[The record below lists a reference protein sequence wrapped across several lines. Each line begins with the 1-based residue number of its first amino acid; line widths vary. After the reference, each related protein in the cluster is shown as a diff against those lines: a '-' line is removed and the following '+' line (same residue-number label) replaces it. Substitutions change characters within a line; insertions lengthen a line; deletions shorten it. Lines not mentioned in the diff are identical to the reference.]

1 MKTSLSL
8 ISLAILSSSAIA
20 NNIDVNAL
28 PKNHKL
34 TQGEASISQNNNAM
48 TIDQKSDR
56 VSINWESFN
65 IGKQASV
72 TFNQPASS
80 SIAYNRVTG
89 ADVSTIQ
96 GKLNANG
103 RVFLANPNGVIFT
116 KDAQVNV
123 GAILAT
129 TKEVEKLA
137 EKPKYSYSRDE
148 ASFKRKKEQEGEIR
162 NEGVIKAEE
171 AIYLVGDKVVNNGK
185 LHLTGNPEEVIKL
198 NYSGNLD
205 GIAVKNKT
213 VLLAAGDS
221 FTFDLANFS
230 ISLTGKQVAGL
241 IENKG
246 AIISNDRILLTA
258 KGEDQLKHSAVNNAG
273 LLEANDIAIE
283 GGKIVLTEQSD
294 IRYGKDSRN
303 GATLKIIQT
312 GKDKDASIKIGG
324 KITALAQTD
333 KVKQATYH
341 HNDRFQSG
349 KMARDEQGKI
359 LYTADKK
366 TIAKAEQSENGLI
379 GDDGKR
385 YTNQSDVV
393 FVISAKNGGYQT
405 DRRGYSPEFNKKF
418 DALRLPYRDE
428 RILEISYNEKNGEL
442 SDIKIIKRNNNL
454 DSINS
459 KIADILEEKIKAKDY
474 SFFKKNELDSL
485 TTKVI
490 EEQKQELINKL
501 GINEK
506 QLSLLSGDQTVKVGE
521 RVYTA
526 PAVYLL
532 KSNVTQILEEV
543 KKTKPDA
550 NFEDLT
556 LLASIL
562 NNRRPVSQGIDN
574 SKTKTGFLN
583 DEKKQI
589 YPLMVSQSLSEK
601 LKQNIALPL
610 TTISTQTQLEIQNAD
625 FNHIEGGK
633 HNVMILA
640 NNSKDNEATIR
651 LQRSHI
657 NLGGGSFGIGS
668 ATGFVPLQ
676 ENILQVKQENGQLIS
691 LYNVTG
697 TSLKQKTLNELLKN
711 IKFYKEFES
720 TFQTKDNQ
728 QISLPELWRQF
739 VENPTIQN
747 KNVENLNFYSFVKE
761 NFKAFVQDKLEKLP
775 SQVDTVLSR
784 STFSDGSTINSSWK
798 KIEVAKQATN
808 IPGLT
813 AHQYAPFNVEL
824 NEVTFQKSKD
834 FIIADGFKT
843 VQLNKVTSKDEIGIY
858 INAGNQRS
866 YFSKETNLSE
876 NVKKQGYEYLIANLE
891 ERITRGSFSVLN
903 ERYDFNQYNWD
914 VNNTPFTRKLAHS
927 ERASRAANRELN
939 RAFAEWVG
947 DATSQRSHIDGT
959 KITIRDSQLN
969 SKDGFMHLLAKDV
982 DIQNSHLTVNY
993 ARPLYDD
1000 FMPKASK
1007 IGINAKNIRLDHS
1020 HLFVSGEDRLNT
1032 SAMPG
1037 AAGIFLIG
1045 DVVGKNSSIYAKTYQ
1060 GYSIRTSGKTT
1071 LSGESSAKDLRITV
1085 IHTGP
1090 YPKDSGSVFGANSA
1104 DYFIEGIGFDVGDII
1119 QRDEKGN
1126 VISGTTLS
1134 NLEFNIF
1141 APNGARAFKSYDNSS
1156 KDYVPNIKVMKSA
1169 IFNYFERPRIVSLAS
1184 NVVTGKSQ
1192 ALSLRDMLRNID
1204 QIQGVKASNL
1214 GLQQASNTNLPTALN
1229 QIDSIIQ
1236 NVSLPEERS
1245 EVEICDENNQECS
1258 TLPSKMNGKVS
1269 VGEIL

>member
-56 VSINWESFN
+56 VSIDWESFN

-72 TFNQPASS
+72 TFNQPTSS

-103 RVFLANPNGVIFT
+103 RVFLSNPNGVIFT
-116 KDAQVNV
+116 KYAQVNV

-137 EKPKYSYSRDE
+137 EKPKNSYSRDE
-148 ASFKRKKEQEGEIR
+148 LRFQSKNQQKQGEIR
-162 NEGVIKAEE
+162 NEGIIQAEE

-213 VLLAAGDS
+213 VLLGAGDS
-221 FTFDLANFS
+221 FTFDLTNFS

-379 GDDGKR
+379 GDDGKL
-385 YTNQSDVV
+385 YANQSDVV
-393 FVISAKNGGYQT
+393 FVIAAKNGGYQSSNR
-405 DRRGYSPEFNKKF
+405 DWRPESNQRIKV
-418 DALRLPYRDE
+418 LRLPYRNE
-428 RILEISYNEKNGEL
+428 RILEIGYNEKDGKL
-442 SDIKIIKRNNNL
+442 SDIKIIKHNENL
-454 DSINS
+454 DPINR
-459 KIADILEEKIKAKDY
+459 KIAEVLEEKIKMGDY
-474 SFFKKNELDSL
+474 SFFKQNELDSL
-485 TTKVI
+485 TTTII
-490 EEQKQELINKL
+490 EEQKQGLISKL
-501 GINEK
+501 GINNE
-506 QLSLLSGDQTVKVGE
+506 QLALLSSKQTVKIGDF
-521 RVYTA
+521 VYTA
-526 PAVYLL
+526 PDTDLL
-532 KSNVTQILEEV
+532 KSNVTQIFDEV

-550 NFEDLT
+550 KFEDLT

-610 TTISTQTQLEIQNAD
+610 TTISTQTQLEIQNAE

-640 NNSKDNEATIR
+640 NNAKDNEATIR

-657 NLGGGSFGIGS
+657 NLGGGAFGIGS

-711 IKFYKEFES
+711 IKFYDFDSK
-720 TFQTKDNQ
+720 FQTKDNQ

-747 KNVENLNFYSFVKE
+747 KNVENLNFYAFVKE
-761 NFKAFVQDKLEKLP
+761 NFKAFVQDKLVTVP
-775 SQVDTVLSR
+775 AQVDTVLSR
-784 STFSDGSTINSSWK
+784 STFSDGSAINSSWK
-798 KIEVAKQATN
+798 KFEVAKQATD

-813 AHQYAPFNVEL
+813 GHQYAPFNVEL

-866 YFSKETNLSE
+866 YFTKETNLSE

-891 ERITRGSFSVLN
+891 ERITRGNFSVLN

-939 RAFAEWVG
+939 RAFAEWTG

-1214 GLQQASNTNLPTALN
+1214 GLQQASNMNLPTSLN
-1229 QIDSIIQ
+1229 QIDNIIQ

-1245 EVEICDENNQECS
+1245 EVEICDASSQECS

>member
-34 TQGEASISQNNNAM
+34 TQGDASISQNNNAM

-56 VSINWESFN
+56 VSIDWESFN

-137 EKPKYSYSRDE
+137 EKPTRSYTRDE
-148 ASFKRKKEQEGEIR
+148 ANFKRKTDKEGEIR
-162 NEGVIKAEE
+162 NEGKIQAEE
-171 AIYLVGDKVVNNGK
+171 AIYLVGDKVVNNGE
-185 LHLTGNPEEVIKL
+185 LRLTGNPEEVIKL

-213 VLLAAGDS
+213 VLLGAGDS

-303 GATLKIIQT
+303 GATLKITQT

-333 KVKQATYH
+333 NVKQATYH

-405 DRRGYSPEFNKKF
+405 DRRGYKPEFNKRF

-428 RILEISYNEKNGEL
+428 RILEIGYNEKNGEL
-442 SDIKIIKRNNNL
+442 SDIKIIKRNDKL

-459 KIADILEEKIKAKDY
+459 KIADILEEKIKAKDF
-474 SFFKKNELDSL
+474 SFLKKNELDSL

-506 QLSLLSGDQTVKVGE
+506 QLSLLSGDQTVTVEG

-532 KSNVTQILEEV
+532 KSNVTQLLKEV
-543 KKTKPDA
+543 QQNKPDA
-550 NFEDLT
+550 KFEDLT

-610 TTISTQTQLEIQNAD
+610 TTISTQTQLEIQNAE

-640 NNSKDNEATIR
+640 NNAKDNEATIR

-657 NLGGGSFGIGS
+657 NLGGGAFGIGS
-668 ATGFVPLQ
+668 TTGFVPLQ

-711 IKFYKEFES
+711 IKFYDFDSK
-720 TFQTKDNQ
+720 FQTKDNQ
-728 QISLPELWRQF
+728 QISLLELWRQF
-739 VENPTIQN
+739 VDNPTIQN
-747 KNVENLNFYSFVKE
+747 KNVENANFYTFVKE

-784 STFSDGSTINSSWK
+784 STFSDGNTINSNWK
-798 KIEVAKQATN
+798 KIEVAKQTTD

-891 ERITRGSFSVLN
+891 ERITRGNFSVLN

-914 VNNTPFTRKLAHS
+914 VNNKPFTRKLAHS
-927 ERASRAANRELN
+927 ERATRAANRELN
-939 RAFAEWVG
+939 RAFAEWTG

-982 DIQNSHLTVNY
+982 DIQNSRLTVNY

-1071 LSGESSAKDLRITV
+1071 LSGKSSAKDLRITV

-1156 KDYVPNIKVMKSA
+1156 KDHVPNIKVMKSA

-1184 NVVTGKSQ
+1184 NVATGKSQ

-1214 GLQQASNTNLPTALN
+1214 GLQQESNTNLPTSLN
-1229 QIDSIIQ
+1229 QIDNIIQ

-1245 EVEICDENNQECS
+1245 EVEICDASSQECS

>member
-56 VSINWESFN
+56 VSIDWESFN

-72 TFNQPASS
+72 TFNQPTSS

-103 RVFLANPNGVIFT
+103 RVFLSNPNGVIFT
-116 KDAQVNV
+116 KYAQVNV

-137 EKPKYSYSRDE
+137 DKPKYSYSRDE

-162 NEGVIKAEE
+162 NEGVIQAEE

-213 VLLAAGDS
+213 VLLGAGDS

-303 GATLKIIQT
+303 GATLKIVQT

-324 KITALAQTD
+324 KITALVQTD
-333 KVKQATYH
+333 NVKQATYH

-385 YTNQSDVV
+385 YANQSDVV

-405 DRRGYSPEFNKKF
+405 DRRGYSPEFNQKF
-418 DALRLPYRDE
+418 EALRLPYRDE

-442 SDIKIIKRNNNL
+442 SDIKIIKRNDKL

-474 SFFKKNELDSL
+474 SFLKKNELDSL

-501 GINEK
+501 GINEQ
-506 QLSLLSGDQTVKVGE
+506 QLSLLSGDQTVTVGE

-543 KKTKPDA
+543 KKSKPDA
-550 NFEDLT
+550 TFEDLT

-583 DEKKQI
+583 GEKKQI
-589 YPLMVSQSLSEK
+589 YPLMVSQSVSEK

-610 TTISTQTQLEIQNAD
+610 TTISTQTQLEIQNAE

-640 NNSKDNEATIR
+640 NNAKDNEATIR

-711 IKFYKEFES
+711 IKFYDFNLK
-720 TFQTKDNQ
+720 FQTKDNQ

-761 NFKAFVQDKLEKLP
+761 NFKAFVQDKLVTVP
-775 SQVDTVLSR
+775 TQVDTVLSR

-798 KIEVAKQATN
+798 KFEIAKQATD

-813 AHQYAPFNVEL
+813 GHQYAPFNVEL

-891 ERITRGSFSVLN
+891 ERITRGNFSVLN

-1020 HLFVSGEDRLNT
+1020 HLFVSGEDKLNT

-1204 QIQGVKASNL
+1204 QIQGVKASSL

>member
-34 TQGEASISQNNNAM
+34 TQGDASISQNNNAM

-56 VSINWESFN
+56 VSIDWESFN

-103 RVFLANPNGVIFT
+103 RVFLSNPNGVIFT

-137 EKPKYSYSRDE
+137 EKPRYSYSRDE

-162 NEGVIKAEE
+162 NEGVIQAEE
-171 AIYLVGDKVVNNGK
+171 AIYLVGDKVVNNGE
-185 LHLTGNPEEVIKL
+185 LRLTGNPEEVIKL

-213 VLLAAGDS
+213 VLLGAGDS

-258 KGEDQLKHSAVNNAG
+258 KGEDQLKHSAVNNSG

-303 GATLKIIQT
+303 GATLKITQT

-333 KVKQATYH
+333 NVKQATYH

-379 GDDGKR
+379 GDDGKL
-385 YTNQSDVV
+385 YANQSDVV
-393 FVISAKNGGYQT
+393 FVIAAKNGGYQSSNR
-405 DRRGYSPEFNKKF
+405 DWRPESNQRIKV
-418 DALRLPYRDE
+418 LRLPYRNE
-428 RILEISYNEKNGEL
+428 RILEIGYNEKDGKL
-442 SDIKIIKRNNNL
+442 SDIKIIKHNENL
-454 DSINS
+454 DPINR
-459 KIADILEEKIKAKDY
+459 KIAEVLEEKIKMGDY
-474 SFFKKNELDSL
+474 SFFKQNELDSL
-485 TTKVI
+485 TTTII
-490 EEQKQELINKL
+490 EEQKQGLISKL
-501 GINEK
+501 GINNE
-506 QLSLLSGDQTVKVGE
+506 QLSLLSGKQTVKIGDF
-521 RVYTA
+521 VYTA
-526 PAVYLL
+526 PDADLL
-532 KSNVTQILEEV
+532 KSNVTQVFDEV
-543 KKTKPDA
+543 KKNKPDA
-550 NFEDLT
+550 KFEDLT

-562 NNRRPVSQGIDN
+562 NNRRPVSQDIDN

-610 TTISTQTQLEIQNAD
+610 TTISTQTQLEIQNAE

-640 NNSKDNEATIR
+640 NNAKDNEATIR

-657 NLGGGSFGIGS
+657 NLGGGDFGIGS

-711 IKFYKEFES
+711 IKFYDVNLK
-720 TFQTKDNQ
+720 FQTKDNQ

-747 KNVENLNFYSFVKE
+747 KNVENVNFYTFVKE
-761 NFKAFVQDKLEKLP
+761 NFKAFVQDKLVTVP
-775 SQVDTVLSR
+775 TQVDTVLSR
-784 STFSDGSTINSSWK
+784 STFSDGNTINSNWK
-798 KIEVAKQATN
+798 KIEVAKQTTD

-891 ERITRGSFSVLN
+891 ERITRGNFSVLN

-939 RAFAEWVG
+939 RAFGEWAG

-982 DIQNSHLTVNY
+982 DIQNSRLTVNY

-1104 DYFIEGIGFDVGDII
+1104 DYFIDGIGFDVGDII

-1214 GLQQASNTNLPTALN
+1214 GLQQASNMNLPTSLN
-1229 QIDSIIQ
+1229 QIDNIIQ

>member
-56 VSINWESFN
+56 VSIDWESFN

-103 RVFLANPNGVIFT
+103 RVFLSNPNGVIFT

-137 EKPKYSYSRDE
+137 DKPTRSYARDE
-148 ASFKRKKEQEGEIR
+148 ANFKRKTDKEGEIR
-162 NEGVIKAEE
+162 NEGVIQAEE
-171 AIYLVGDKVVNNGK
+171 AIYLVGDKVVNNGE
-185 LHLTGNPEEVIKL
+185 LRLTGNPEEVIKL

-213 VLLAAGDS
+213 VLLGAGDS

-303 GATLKIIQT
+303 GATLKITQT

-333 KVKQATYH
+333 NVKQATYH

-379 GDDGKR
+379 GDDGKL
-385 YTNQSDVV
+385 YANQSDVV
-393 FVISAKNGGYQT
+393 FVIAAKNGGYQSSNR
-405 DRRGYSPEFNKKF
+405 DWRPESNQRIKV
-418 DALRLPYRDE
+418 LRLPYRSE
-428 RILEISYNEKNGEL
+428 RILEIGYNEKDGKL
-442 SDIKIIKRNNNL
+442 SDIKIIKHNENL
-454 DSINS
+454 DPINR
-459 KIADILEEKIKAKDY
+459 KIAEVLEEKIKVGDY
-474 SFFKKNELDSL
+474 SFFKQNELDSL
-485 TTKVI
+485 TTTII
-490 EEQKQELINKL
+490 EEQKQGLISKL
-501 GINEK
+501 GINNE
-506 QLSLLSGDQTVKVGE
+506 QLTLLSGKQTVKIGDF
-521 RVYTA
+521 VYTA
-526 PAVYLL
+526 PNADLL
-532 KSNVTQILEEV
+532 KSNVTQIFDEV
-543 KKTKPDA
+543 KKNKPDA
-550 NFEDLT
+550 KFEDLT

-589 YPLMVSQSLSEK
+589 YPLMVSQSLAEK

-610 TTISTQTQLEIQNAD
+610 TTISTQTQLEIQNAE

-657 NLGGGSFGIGS
+657 NLGGGAFGIGS
-668 ATGFVPLQ
+668 TTGFVPLQ

-711 IKFYKEFES
+711 IKFYDFNSK
-720 TFQTKDNQ
+720 FQTKDNQ
-728 QISLPELWRQF
+728 QISLPELWSQF

-747 KNVENLNFYSFVKE
+747 KNVENLNFYTFVKE
-761 NFKAFVQDKLEKLP
+761 NFKAFVQDKLVTVP
-775 SQVDTVLSR
+775 TQVDTVLSR
-784 STFSDGSTINSSWK
+784 STFSDGNTINSNWK
-798 KIEVAKQATN
+798 KIEVAKQTTD

-866 YFSKETNLSE
+866 YFTKETNLSE

-891 ERITRGSFSVLN
+891 ERITRGNFSVLN

-914 VNNTPFTRKLAHS
+914 VNNKPFTRKLAHS

-982 DIQNSHLTVNY
+982 DIQNSRLTVNY

-1214 GLQQASNTNLPTALN
+1214 GLQQASNTNLPTSLN
-1229 QIDSIIQ
+1229 QIDNIIQ

-1245 EVEICDENNQECS
+1245 EVEICDASSQECS

>member
-8 ISLAILSSSAIA
+8 ISLAILSSSTIA

-56 VSINWESFN
+56 VSIDWESFN

-103 RVFLANPNGVIFT
+103 RVFLSNPNGVIFT

-137 EKPKYSYSRDE
+137 DKPMRSYARDE
-148 ASFKRKKEQEGEIR
+148 ANFKRKTDKEGEIR
-162 NEGVIKAEE
+162 NEGVIQAEE
-171 AIYLVGDKVVNNGK
+171 AIYLVANKVVNNGK

-303 GATLKIIQT
+303 GATLKITQT

-333 KVKQATYH
+333 NVKQATYH

-359 LYTADKK
+359 LYTVDKK

-379 GDDGKR
+379 GDDGKL

-393 FVISAKNGGYQT
+393 FVISARNGGYQT

-418 DALRLPYRDE
+418 EALRLPYHDE

-459 KIADILEEKIKAKDY
+459 KIADILEEKIKAKDF
-474 SFFKKNELDSL
+474 SFLKKNELDSL
-485 TTKVI
+485 TAKVI

-501 GINEK
+501 GINDQ
-506 QLSLLSGDQTVKVGE
+506 QLSLLSGDQTVKVEE

-543 KKTKPDA
+543 KKSKPDA
-550 NFEDLT
+550 KFEDLT

-589 YPLMVSQSLSEK
+589 YPLMVSQSVSEK

-610 TTISTQTQLEIQNAD
+610 TTISTQTQLEIQNAE

-640 NNSKDNEATIR
+640 NNAKDNEATIR

-668 ATGFVPLQ
+668 TTRFVPLQ

-720 TFQTKDNQ
+720 KFPTKDNQ

-747 KNVENLNFYSFVKE
+747 KNVENVNFYTFVKE

-775 SQVDTVLSR
+775 SQVETVLFR

-891 ERITRGSFSVLN
+891 ERITRGNFSVLN

-982 DIQNSHLTVNY
+982 DIQNSRLTVNY

-1032 SAMPG
+1032 SAMLG

-1214 GLQQASNTNLPTALN
+1214 GLQQASNTNLPTSLN
-1229 QIDSIIQ
+1229 QIDNIIQ

-1245 EVEICDENNQECS
+1245 EVEICDASSQECS

>member
-56 VSINWESFN
+56 VSIDWESFN

-103 RVFLANPNGVIFT
+103 RVFLSNPNGVIFT

-162 NEGVIKAEE
+162 NEGVIQAEE
-171 AIYLVGDKVVNNGK
+171 AIYLVGDKVVNNGE
-185 LHLTGNPEEVIKL
+185 LRLTGNPEEVIKL

-379 GDDGKR
+379 GDDGKL
-385 YTNQSDVV
+385 YSNQSDVV

-405 DRRGYSPEFNKKF
+405 DSRGYRPEFNKKF

-442 SDIKIIKRNNNL
+442 SDIKIIKRNDKL

-459 KIADILEEKIKAKDY
+459 KIADILEEKIKAKDF
-474 SFFKKNELDSL
+474 SFLKKNELDSL

-501 GINEK
+501 GINEQ
-506 QLSLLSGDQTVKVGE
+506 QLSLLSGDQTVTVGE

-543 KKTKPDA
+543 KKSKPDA
-550 NFEDLT
+550 TFEDLT

-589 YPLMVSQSLSEK
+589 YPLMVSQSVSEK

-610 TTISTQTQLEIQNAD
+610 TTISTQTQLEIQNAE

-657 NLGGGSFGIGS
+657 NLGGGAFGIGS

-711 IKFYKEFES
+711 IKFYDFDSK
-720 TFQTKDNQ
+720 FQTKDSQ

-747 KNVENLNFYSFVKE
+747 KNVENLNFYAFVKE
-761 NFKAFVQDKLEKLP
+761 NFKAFVQDKLVTVP
-775 SQVDTVLSR
+775 AQVDTVLSR
-784 STFSDGSTINSSWK
+784 STFSDGSAINSSWK
-798 KIEVAKQATN
+798 KFEVAKQATD

-813 AHQYAPFNVEL
+813 GHQYAPFNVEL

-866 YFSKETNLSE
+866 YFTKETNLSE

-891 ERITRGSFSVLN
+891 ERITRGNFSVLN

-939 RAFAEWVG
+939 RAFAEWTG

-1020 HLFVSGEDRLNT
+1020 HLFVSGEDKLNT

-1214 GLQQASNTNLPTALN
+1214 GLQQASNTNLPTSLN
-1229 QIDSIIQ
+1229 QIDNIIQ

-1245 EVEICDENNQECS
+1245 EVEICDASSQECS

>member
-8 ISLAILSSSAIA
+8 ISLAILSSSTIA

-48 TIDQKSDR
+48 TIDQKSDH
-56 VSINWESFN
+56 VSIDWESFN

-103 RVFLANPNGVIFT
+103 RVFLSNPNGVIFT

-137 EKPKYSYSRDE
+137 DKPMRSYARDE
-148 ASFKRKKEQEGEIR
+148 ANFKRKTDKEGEIR
-162 NEGVIKAEE
+162 NEGVIQAEE
-171 AIYLVGDKVVNNGK
+171 AIYLVANKVVNNGK

-303 GATLKIIQT
+303 GATLKITQT

-333 KVKQATYH
+333 NVKQATYH

-359 LYTADKK
+359 LYTVDKK

-379 GDDGKR
+379 GDDGKL

-393 FVISAKNGGYQT
+393 FVISARNGGYQT
-405 DRRGYSPEFNKKF
+405 DRRGYSPEFNQKF
-418 DALRLPYRDE
+418 EALRLPYRDE

-459 KIADILEEKIKAKDY
+459 KIADILEEKIKAKDF
-474 SFFKKNELDSL
+474 SFLKKNELDSL
-485 TTKVI
+485 TAKVI

-501 GINEK
+501 GINDQ
-506 QLSLLSGDQTVKVGE
+506 QLSLLSGDQTVKVEE

-543 KKTKPDA
+543 KKSKPDA
-550 NFEDLT
+550 KFEDLT

-589 YPLMVSQSLSEK
+589 YPLMVSQSVSEK

-610 TTISTQTQLEIQNAD
+610 TTISTQTQLEIQNAE

-640 NNSKDNEATIR
+640 NNAKDNEATIR

-668 ATGFVPLQ
+668 TTRFVPLQ

-720 TFQTKDNQ
+720 KFPTKDNQ

-747 KNVENLNFYSFVKE
+747 KNVENVNFYTFVKE

-775 SQVDTVLSR
+775 SQVETVLSR

-891 ERITRGSFSVLN
+891 ERITRGNFSVLN

-982 DIQNSHLTVNY
+982 DIQNSRLTVNY

-1032 SAMPG
+1032 SAMLG

-1141 APNGARAFKSYDNSS
+1141 APNGARAFKSYGNSS
-1156 KDYVPNIKVMKSA
+1156 KDYVPNIKVMKNA

-1214 GLQQASNTNLPTALN
+1214 GLQQASNTNLPTSLN
-1229 QIDSIIQ
+1229 QIDNIIQ

-1245 EVEICDENNQECS
+1245 EVETCDASSQECS

>member
-34 TQGEASISQNNNAM
+34 TQGDASISQNNNAM

-56 VSINWESFN
+56 VSIDWESFN

-137 EKPKYSYSRDE
+137 DKPTRSYARDE
-148 ASFKRKKEQEGEIR
+148 ANFKRKTDKEGEIR
-162 NEGVIKAEE
+162 NEGVIQAEE

-198 NYSGNLD
+198 NYSGNID

-213 VLLAAGDS
+213 VLLGAGDS

-303 GATLKIIQT
+303 GATLKIMQT
-312 GKDKDASIKIGG
+312 GKDKDANIKIGG

-379 GDDGKR
+379 GDDGKL
-385 YTNQSDVV
+385 YANQSDVV

-405 DRRGYSPEFNKKF
+405 DRRGYSPEFNQKF
-418 DALRLPYRDE
+418 EALRLPYRDE

-442 SDIKIIKRNNNL
+442 SDIKIIKRNDKL

-501 GINEK
+501 GINEQ

-550 NFEDLT
+550 KFEDLT

-589 YPLMVSQSLSEK
+589 YPLMVSQSVSEK

-610 TTISTQTQLEIQNAD
+610 TTISTQTQLEIQNAE

-640 NNSKDNEATIR
+640 NNAKDNEATIR

-761 NFKAFVQDKLEKLP
+761 NFKAFVQDKLVTVP
-775 SQVDTVLSR
+775 TQVDTVLSR
-784 STFSDGSTINSSWK
+784 STFSDGSAINSSWK
-798 KIEVAKQATN
+798 KFEVAKQATD

-813 AHQYAPFNVEL
+813 GHQYAPFNVEL

-866 YFSKETNLSE
+866 YFTKETNLSE

-891 ERITRGSFSVLN
+891 ERITRGNFSVLN

-982 DIQNSHLTVNY
+982 DIQNSRLTVNY

-1020 HLFVSGEDRLNT
+1020 HLFVSGEDKLNT

-1214 GLQQASNTNLPTALN
+1214 GLQQASNTNLPTSLN
-1229 QIDSIIQ
+1229 QIDNIIQ

-1245 EVEICDENNQECS
+1245 EVEICDASSQECS

>member
-56 VSINWESFN
+56 VSIDWESFN

-103 RVFLANPNGVIFT
+103 RVFLSNPNGVIFT

-162 NEGVIKAEE
+162 NEGVIQAEE
-171 AIYLVGDKVVNNGK
+171 AIYLVGDKVVNNGE
-185 LHLTGNPEEVIKL
+185 LRLTGNPEEVIKL

-312 GKDKDASIKIGG
+312 GKDKDTSIKIGG

-379 GDDGKR
+379 GDDGKL
-385 YTNQSDVV
+385 YSNQSDVV

-405 DRRGYSPEFNKKF
+405 DSRGYRPEFNKKF

-442 SDIKIIKRNNNL
+442 SDIKIIKRNDKL

-459 KIADILEEKIKAKDY
+459 KIADILEEKIKAKDF
-474 SFFKKNELDSL
+474 SFLKKNELDSL

-501 GINEK
+501 GINEQ
-506 QLSLLSGDQTVKVGE
+506 QLSLLSGDQTVTVGE

-543 KKTKPDA
+543 KKSKPDA
-550 NFEDLT
+550 TFEDLT

-589 YPLMVSQSLSEK
+589 YPLMVSQSVSEK

-610 TTISTQTQLEIQNAD
+610 TTISTQTQLEIQNAE

-657 NLGGGSFGIGS
+657 NLGGGAFGIGS

-711 IKFYKEFES
+711 IKFYDFDSK
-720 TFQTKDNQ
+720 FQTKDSQ

-747 KNVENLNFYSFVKE
+747 KNVENLNFYAFVKE
-761 NFKAFVQDKLEKLP
+761 NFKAFVQDKLVTVP
-775 SQVDTVLSR
+775 AQVDTVLSR
-784 STFSDGSTINSSWK
+784 STFSDGSAINSSWK
-798 KIEVAKQATN
+798 KFEVAKQATD

-813 AHQYAPFNVEL
+813 GHQYAPFNVEL

-866 YFSKETNLSE
+866 YFTKETNLSE

-891 ERITRGSFSVLN
+891 ERITRGNFSVLN

-939 RAFAEWVG
+939 RAFAEWTG

-1020 HLFVSGEDRLNT
+1020 HLFVSGEDKLNT

-1214 GLQQASNTNLPTALN
+1214 GLQQASNTNLPTSLN
-1229 QIDSIIQ
+1229 QIDNIIQ

-1245 EVEICDENNQECS
+1245 EVEICDASSQECS

>member
-8 ISLAILSSSAIA
+8 ISLAILSSSTIA

-56 VSINWESFN
+56 VSIDWESFN

-103 RVFLANPNGVIFT
+103 RVFLSNPNGVIFT

-137 EKPKYSYSRDE
+137 DKPMRSYARDE
-148 ASFKRKKEQEGEIR
+148 ANFKRKTDKEGEIR
-162 NEGVIKAEE
+162 NEGVIQAEE
-171 AIYLVGDKVVNNGK
+171 AIYLVANKVVNNGK

-303 GATLKIIQT
+303 GATLKITQT

-333 KVKQATYH
+333 NVKQATYH

-359 LYTADKK
+359 LYTVDKK

-379 GDDGKR
+379 GDDGKL

-393 FVISAKNGGYQT
+393 FVISARNGGYQT
-405 DRRGYSPEFNKKF
+405 DRRGYSPEFNQKF
-418 DALRLPYRDE
+418 EALRLPYRDE

-459 KIADILEEKIKAKDY
+459 KIADILEEKIKAKDF
-474 SFFKKNELDSL
+474 SFLKKNELDSL
-485 TTKVI
+485 TAKVI

-501 GINEK
+501 GINDQ
-506 QLSLLSGDQTVKVGE
+506 QLSLLSGDQTVKVEE

-543 KKTKPDA
+543 KKSKPDA
-550 NFEDLT
+550 KFEDLT

-589 YPLMVSQSLSEK
+589 YPLMVSQSVSEK

-610 TTISTQTQLEIQNAD
+610 TTISTQTQLEIQNAE

-640 NNSKDNEATIR
+640 NNAKDNEATIR

-668 ATGFVPLQ
+668 TTGFVPLQ

-720 TFQTKDNQ
+720 KFPTKDNQ

-747 KNVENLNFYSFVKE
+747 KNVENVNFYTFVKE

-775 SQVDTVLSR
+775 SQVETVLSR

-891 ERITRGSFSVLN
+891 ERITRGNFSVLN

-982 DIQNSHLTVNY
+982 DIQNSRLTVNY

-1032 SAMPG
+1032 SAMLG

-1141 APNGARAFKSYDNSS
+1141 APNGARAFKSYGNSS
-1156 KDYVPNIKVMKSA
+1156 KDYVPNIKVMKNA

-1214 GLQQASNTNLPTALN
+1214 GLQQASNTNLPTSLN
-1229 QIDSIIQ
+1229 QIDNIIQ

-1245 EVEICDENNQECS
+1245 EVETCDASSQECS

>member
-56 VSINWESFN
+56 VSIDWESFN

-72 TFNQPASS
+72 TFNQPTSS

-103 RVFLANPNGVIFT
+103 RVFLSNPNGVIFT

-137 EKPKYSYSRDE
+137 DKPKYSYSRDE

-162 NEGVIKAEE
+162 NEGVIQAEE

-213 VLLAAGDS
+213 VLLGAGDS
-221 FTFDLANFS
+221 FTFDLTNFS

-379 GDDGKR
+379 GDDGKL
-385 YTNQSDVV
+385 YANQSDVV

-459 KIADILEEKIKAKDY
+459 KIADILEEKIRAKDY

-501 GINEK
+501 GINET
-506 QLSLLSGDQTVKVGE
+506 QLSLLSGDQTVTVGE

-532 KSNVTQILEEV
+532 KSNVTQLLKEV
-543 KKTKPDA
+543 QQNKPDA
-550 NFEDLT
+550 KFEDLT

-610 TTISTQTQLEIQNAD
+610 TTISTQTQLEIQNAE

-640 NNSKDNEATIR
+640 NNAKDNEATIR

-711 IKFYKEFES
+711 IKFYDFNSK
-720 TFQTKDNQ
+720 FQTKDNQ

-747 KNVENLNFYSFVKE
+747 KNVENVNFYTFVKE
-761 NFKAFVQDKLEKLP
+761 NFKAFVQDKLVTVP
-775 SQVDTVLSR
+775 TQVDTVLSR
-784 STFSDGSTINSSWK
+784 STFSDGSAINSNWK
-798 KIEVAKQATN
+798 KIEVAKQATD

-813 AHQYAPFNVEL
+813 GHQYAPFNVEL

-891 ERITRGSFSVLN
+891 ERITRGNFSVLN

-982 DIQNSHLTVNY
+982 DIQNSRLTVNY

-1020 HLFVSGEDRLNT
+1020 HLFVNGEDRLNT

-1141 APNGARAFKSYDNSS
+1141 VPNGARAFKSYDNSS
-1156 KDYVPNIKVMKSA
+1156 KDYVPNIKVMNSA

-1214 GLQQASNTNLPTALN
+1214 GLQQASNTNLPTSLN
-1229 QIDSIIQ
+1229 QIDNIIQ

>member
-8 ISLAILSSSAIA
+8 ISLAILSSSTIA

-56 VSINWESFN
+56 VSIDWESFN

-103 RVFLANPNGVIFT
+103 RVFLSNPNGVIFT

-137 EKPKYSYSRDE
+137 DKPTRSYARDE
-148 ASFKRKKEQEGEIR
+148 ANFKRKTDKEGEIR
-162 NEGVIKAEE
+162 NEGVIQAEE
-171 AIYLVGDKVVNNGK
+171 AIYLVGNKVVNNGK

-303 GATLKIIQT
+303 GATLKITQT

-333 KVKQATYH
+333 NVKQATYH

-359 LYTADKK
+359 LYTVDKK

-379 GDDGKR
+379 GDDGKL

-405 DRRGYSPEFNKKF
+405 DKRGYSPEFNQKF
-418 DALRLPYRDE
+418 EALRLPYRDE

-459 KIADILEEKIKAKDY
+459 KIADILEEKIKAKDF
-474 SFFKKNELDSL
+474 SFLKKNELDSL
-485 TTKVI
+485 TAKVI

-501 GINEK
+501 GINDQ

-543 KKTKPDA
+543 KKSKPDA
-550 NFEDLT
+550 KFEDLT

-589 YPLMVSQSLSEK
+589 YPLMVSQSVSEK

-610 TTISTQTQLEIQNAD
+610 TTISTQTQLEIQNAE

-640 NNSKDNEATIR
+640 NNAKDNEATIR

-668 ATGFVPLQ
+668 TTGFVPLQ

-720 TFQTKDNQ
+720 KFPTKDNQ

-747 KNVENLNFYSFVKE
+747 KNVENVNFYTFVKE

-775 SQVDTVLSR
+775 SQVETVLSR

-891 ERITRGSFSVLN
+891 ERITRGNFSVLN

-982 DIQNSHLTVNY
+982 DIQNSRLTVNY

-1020 HLFVSGEDRLNT
+1020 HLFVSGEDKLNT

-1214 GLQQASNTNLPTALN
+1214 GLQQTSNTNLPTSLN
-1229 QIDSIIQ
+1229 QIDNIIQ

-1245 EVEICDENNQECS
+1245 EVEICDASSQECS

>member
-28 PKNHKL
+28 PKNHTL

-56 VSINWESFN
+56 VSIDWESFN

-137 EKPKYSYSRDE
+137 DKPKYSYSRDE

-213 VLLAAGDS
+213 VLLGAGDS

-258 KGEDQLKHSAVNNAG
+258 KGEDQLKHSAVNNSG

-303 GATLKIIQT
+303 GATLKITQT

-349 KMARDEQGKI
+349 KMARDKQGKI

-366 TIAKAEQSENGLI
+366 TIAKAEQTENGLI
-379 GDDGKR
+379 GDDGKL
-385 YTNQSDVV
+385 YANQSDVV

-405 DRRGYSPEFNKKF
+405 DSRGYRPEFNKKF

-442 SDIKIIKRNNNL
+442 SDIKIIKRNDKL

-501 GINEK
+501 GINEQ
-506 QLSLLSGDQTVKVGE
+506 QLSLLSGDQTVTVEG

-532 KSNVTQILEEV
+532 KSNVTQLLKEV
-543 KKTKPDA
+543 QQNKPDA
-550 NFEDLT
+550 KFEDLT

-610 TTISTQTQLEIQNAD
+610 TTISTQTQLEIQNAE

-657 NLGGGSFGIGS
+657 NLGGGAFGIGS
-668 ATGFVPLQ
+668 TTGFVPLQ

-728 QISLPELWRQF
+728 QISLPQLWRQF

-747 KNVENLNFYSFVKE
+747 KNVENLNFYAFVKE
-761 NFKAFVQDKLEKLP
+761 NFKAFVQDKLVTVP
-775 SQVDTVLSR
+775 TQVDTVLSR
-784 STFSDGSTINSSWK
+784 STFSDGSTINSNWK

-1071 LSGESSAKDLRITV
+1071 LSGESSAKDLRITI

-1156 KDYVPNIKVMKSA
+1156 KDYVPNIKIMKSA

-1214 GLQQASNTNLPTALN
+1214 GLQQASNTNLPTSLN
-1229 QIDSIIQ
+1229 QIDNIIQ

-1245 EVEICDENNQECS
+1245 EVEICDASSQECS

>member
-34 TQGEASISQNNNAM
+34 TQGDASISQNNNAM

-56 VSINWESFN
+56 VYIDWESFN

-137 EKPKYSYSRDE
+137 EKPTRSYARDE
-148 ASFKRKKEQEGEIR
+148 ANFKRKTDKEGEIR
-162 NEGVIKAEE
+162 NEGVIQAEE
-171 AIYLVGDKVVNNGK
+171 AIYLVGDKVVNNGE
-185 LHLTGNPEEVIKL
+185 LRLTGNPEEVIKL

-213 VLLAAGDS
+213 VLLGAGDS

-258 KGEDQLKHSAVNNAG
+258 KGEDQLKHSAVNNSG

-303 GATLKIIQT
+303 GATLKITQT

-333 KVKQATYH
+333 NVKQATYH

-366 TIAKAEQSENGLI
+366 TIAKAEQAENGLI

-405 DRRGYSPEFNKKF
+405 DRRGYSPEFNQKF
-418 DALRLPYRDE
+418 EALRLPYRDE

-442 SDIKIIKRNNNL
+442 SDIKIIKRNDKL

-501 GINEK
+501 GINEQ

-550 NFEDLT
+550 KIEDLT

-589 YPLMVSQSLSEK
+589 YPLMVSQSVSEK

-610 TTISTQTQLEIQNAD
+610 TTISTQTQLEIQNAE

-640 NNSKDNEATIR
+640 NNAKDNEATIR

-720 TFQTKDNQ
+720 KFPTKDNQ
-728 QISLPELWRQF
+728 QISLPELWTQF

-747 KNVENLNFYSFVKE
+747 KNVENVNFYTFVKE
-761 NFKAFVQDKLEKLP
+761 NFKAFVQDKLVTVP
-775 SQVDTVLSR
+775 TQVDTVLSR

-798 KIEVAKQATN
+798 KFEVAKQATD

-813 AHQYAPFNVEL
+813 GHQYAPFNVEL

-866 YFSKETNLSE
+866 YFTKETNLSE

-891 ERITRGSFSVLN
+891 ERITRGNFSVLN

-982 DIQNSHLTVNY
+982 DIQNSRLTVNY

-1007 IGINAKNIRLDHS
+1007 IGINAQNIRLDHS
-1020 HLFVSGEDRLNT
+1020 HLFVSGEDKLNT

-1229 QIDSIIQ
+1229 QIDNIIQ

>member
-56 VSINWESFN
+56 VSIDWESFN

-137 EKPKYSYSRDE
+137 EKPRYSYSRDE

-162 NEGVIKAEE
+162 NEGVIQAEE
-171 AIYLVGDKVVNNGK
+171 AIYLVGDKVVNNGE
-185 LHLTGNPEEVIKL
+185 LRLTGNPEEVIKL

-213 VLLAAGDS
+213 VLLGAGDS

-366 TIAKAEQSENGLI
+366 TIAKAEQAENGLI

-405 DRRGYSPEFNKKF
+405 DRRGYSPEFNQKF
-418 DALRLPYRDE
+418 EALRLPYRDE

-442 SDIKIIKRNNNL
+442 SDIKIIKRNDKL

-501 GINEK
+501 GINEQ

-550 NFEDLT
+550 KFEDLT

-589 YPLMVSQSLSEK
+589 YPLMVSQSVSEK

-610 TTISTQTQLEIQNAD
+610 TTISTQTQLEIQNAE

-640 NNSKDNEATIR
+640 NNAKDNEATIR

-711 IKFYKEFES
+711 INFYKEFES

-761 NFKAFVQDKLEKLP
+761 NFKAFVQDKLVTVP
-775 SQVDTVLSR
+775 TQVDTVLSR
-784 STFSDGSTINSSWK
+784 STFSDGSAINSSWK
-798 KIEVAKQATN
+798 KFEVAKQATD

-813 AHQYAPFNVEL
+813 GHQYAPFNVEL

-866 YFSKETNLSE
+866 YFTKETNLSE

-891 ERITRGSFSVLN
+891 ERITRGNFSVLN

-982 DIQNSHLTVNY
+982 DIQNSRLTVNY

-1020 HLFVSGEDRLNT
+1020 HLFVSGEDKLNT

-1214 GLQQASNTNLPTALN
+1214 GLQQASNTNLPTSLN
-1229 QIDSIIQ
+1229 QIDNIIQ

-1245 EVEICDENNQECS
+1245 EVEICDASSQECS